1 MASFR
6 AWLYRIATNCCVDML
21 RRRGRRPRTASYDE
35 MPWLQLGWSPQETA
49 SLLEASLGATNSAL
63 QRARATMAATRE
75 DSVPPAPPSPRLSPR
90 EQEILEVFIDIHQGS
105 DPARAAAL
113 LSEDVRV
120 TMPPAPQFYRGRDQ
134 VLELMRGGTG
144 PAGPGEWRL
153 VGTRANRLPAAASY
167 LRPWDGAE
175 FRAFKV
181 DVIDVRDGLI
191 AQITTFDAALFDAF
205 GLPRTLSAR

>member
-1 MASFR
+1 
-6 AWLYRIATNCCVDML
+6 
-21 RRRGRRPRTASYDE
+21 
-35 MPWLQLGWSPQETA
+35 
-49 SLLEASLGATNSAL
+49 
-63 QRARATMAATRE
+63 
-75 DSVPPAPPSPRLSPR
+75 
-90 EQEILEVFIDIHQGS
+90 
-105 DPARAAAL
+105 
-113 LSEDVRV
+113 
-120 TMPPAPQFYRGRDQ
+120 MPPAPQFYRGRDQ

-205 GLPRTLSAR
+205 GLPRTLSAG